1 MSDTENTGNLKYSL
15 DRNELHKI
23 LTDSHY
29 VKYYIML
36 AIFSLLFIYKIRYKQ
51 VIFPDR
57 EKMYEREEDSIFFF
71 KNITQ
76 NSPFRILEISEQINE
91 NSKGTY
97 MGLTTPSYLFI
108 IISYTIT
115 LLLIL
120 EGIIR
125 NILYTMYSKVI
136 ELNPNNNPYNNP
148 NCVTKIK
155 DSPDKTININY
166 TAIFI
171 LSLNFL
177 LPFVIPYLISFLD
190 FDNYDI
196 KHNMWIKYV
205 ILYLIFYPFLIMII
219 SKATFYKKLEILP
232 DLKKY
237 VETTDYGFINSII
250 STFNFKVFCVIPYL
264 FIIFVFCYYIFVHL
278 EFKYDK
284 NKKKIIY
291 WILFVILFIFI
302 PLFIYYFSL
311 SVLFDNNAKNILDI
325 NTFEAIKN
333 YGVNNFYDL
342 IIKYNYPCFFK

>member
-1 MSDTENTGNLKYSL
+1 MSNTENIGNLKYSL

-23 LTDSHY
+23 LTDSQY
-29 VKYYIML
+29 VKYYLML
-36 AIFSLLFIYKIRYKQ
+36 IIFSLLFMYKIRYKQ

-57 EKMYEREEDSIFFF
+57 EKMYERDEDRIFFF
-71 KNITQ
+71 NNITQ
-76 NSPFRILEISEQINE
+76 KSPFGILNLSQ
-91 NSKGTY
+91 SGTY
-97 MGLTTPSYLFI
+97 MGLTTESYLHI
-108 IISYTIT
+108 IIAYIIT
-115 LLLIL
+115 FLFIL
-120 EGIIR
+120 EGLIK

-155 DSPDKTININY
+155 DSPNTMIKINY
-166 TAIFI
+166 TAIFF

-177 LPFVIPYLISFLD
+177 LPFVIPYLLSFLD
-190 FDNYDI
+190 YDNYDI
-196 KHNMWIKYV
+196 KHSIWIKYV
-205 ILYLIFYPFLIMII
+205 ILYLIFYPFLIIII
-219 SKATFYKKLEILP
+219 SKAAFYKKLEILP

-237 VETTDYGFINSII
+237 VETTDYGFINSIT
-250 STFNFKVFCVIPYL
+250 STFNFKSFCVIPYL

-311 SVLFDNNAKNILDI
+311 SILFDNNAKNILDI
-325 NTFEAIKN
+325 NTFEAIQN
-333 YGVNNFYDL
+333 YGVKNFYDL
-342 IIKYNYPCFFK
+342 MIKYNYPCFFK